1 MNNSDNYIFS
11 FDEFLLANYA
21 PFTPNSWA
29 TLEVDLRA
37 RFFSSNQKGQFK
49 IHMIVAIWRV
59 FLSNN
64 VFVFY
69 TDPRVRSF
77 FCTVL
82 RTKSTEIWLGLL
94 AQATAKIIYSELV
107 QPPLASFCC
116 KLLNKNSW
124 LKTLL
129 LVFPEISGKIR
140 KKRAPSCEIKLL
152 RRKFFKKFKAYILV
166 YTRWSEI
173 YFDRAINLIYL
184 KIKYITLIKLVT
196 RIFQT
201 GKHSI
206 FYK

>member
-1 MNNSDNYIFS
+1 MSHVGSRLARTIFFVKSQRTVQNPHDCCDLTSFS
-11 FDEFLLANYA
+11 FKYFC
-21 PFTPNSWA
+21 
-29 TLEVDLRA
+29 
-37 RFFSSNQKGQFK
+37 FSIF
-49 IHMIVAIWRV
+49 H
-59 FLSNN
+59 
-64 VFVFY
+64 

-82 RTKSTEIWLGLL
+82 RTKSTEIWLGSL

-140 KKRAPSCEIKLL
+140 KKRAPSREIKLL

-166 YTRWSEI
+166 YTRWSGI
-173 YFDRAINLIYL
+173 SFDRAIIWF
-184 KIKYITLIKLVT
+184 I
-196 RIFQT
+196 
-201 GKHSI
+201 
-206 FYK
+206 